1 MATKLQSFVLK
12 KKSFTLRDALKFAR
26 RHGAKKVDETLN
38 EYRVRVHDPANLRRR
53 GFTRY
58 ARLPAAPGIDVVIA
72 AKGRIQNPPRGA
84 VGMIPG
90 ELEQMLY
97 RRKGSRHP
105 GPYQH
110 TFGKGAM
117 MFAMPNGDVVIRSMS
132 GRRLWGR
139 Y

>member
-1 MATKLQSFVLK
+1 MATTLQSFALK
-12 KKSFTLRDALKFAR
+12 KRSFTLREAMAFAR
-26 RHGAKKVDETLN
+26 RHGAQKVE
-38 EYRVRVHDPANLRRR
+38 EYRSEYKVRMQSPAALRRK

-72 AKGRIQNPPRGA
+72 AKGRRANPPKGS

-90 ELEQMLY
+90 ELERIFYQ
-97 RRKGSRHP
+97 RRGSRYP

-110 TFGKGAM
+110 RFGQGAM

-132 GRRLWGR
+132 GKKLWGL